1 MASGRERFLIMTAN
15 EGLAKAIQKSLE
27 DYGYLIDVV
36 RDRSQVADAVRRAT
50 PKVVLVE
57 RQADVNQLRSE
68 PLLRKIPIAMIEQPE
83 ASCAEDDCLSDL
95 ERGADASICG
105 VGYRE
110 MVARI
115 RALAR
120 REELLVMMAERY
132 EVGNLH
138 VDTVRHEVT
147 VSGRQVELTPKEFK
161 ILLQLV
167 QHPSK
172 VFTREELLN
181 LIWGEGYAL
190 EQHTLDVHIHSLR
203 HKIEPDPAKPKY
215 IVTVRGIGYKLRQ
228 P

>member
-1 MASGRERFLIMTAN
+1 MASGRERFLIVTSN
-15 EGLAKAIQKSLE
+15 DGLARSIQASLTE
-27 DYGYLIDVV
+27 YGYITEVV
-36 RDRSQVADAVRRAT
+36 RDAAQVAEAVRRAV

-57 RQADVNQLRSE
+57 RQTDVKQLSRE
-68 PLLRKIPIAMIEQPE
+68 PLLRKIPIVVLDQPG
-83 ASCAEDDCLSDL
+83 AQCTEDQCLDDL
-95 ERGADASICG
+95 DQGADASLCG

-115 RALAR
+115 RAIAR
-120 REELLVMMAERY
+120 REELLTMMAERY
-132 EVGNLH
+132 EIGNLH
-138 VDTVRHEVT
+138 MDTVRHEVT
-147 VSGRQVELTPKEFK
+147 VGGKPVELTPKEFQ

-172 VFTREELLN
+172 VFTRDELLN
-181 LIWGEGYAL
+181 NIWGEGYAL

-228 P
+228 

>member
-1 MASGRERFLIMTAN
+1 VASGRERFLIVTTN
-15 EGLAKAIQKSLE
+15 DGLAKAVQKSLVE
-27 DYGYLIDVV
+27 YGYVTEVV
-36 RDRSQVADAVRRAT
+36 RDGEQVVDAVRRAT

-57 RQADVNQLRSE
+57 RQADINRLRRE
-68 PLLRKIPIAMIEQPE
+68 PLVRKIPIVMIEQPE
-83 ASCAEDDCLSDL
+83 TSCEEDACLEDL
-95 ERGADASICG
+95 ERGADASICK

-115 RALAR
+115 RALVR

-132 EVGNLH
+132 DVGSLH

-147 VSGRQVELTPKEFK
+147 VGGKMVELTPKEFQ

-172 VFTREELLN
+172 VFSRDELLN

>member
-1 MASGRERFLIMTAN
+1 VASGRERFLIVTAN
-15 EGLAKAIQKSLE
+15 DGLARAIQRSLE
-27 DYGYLIDVV
+27 EYGYVTEVV
-36 RDRSQVADAVRRAT
+36 RDCTRVADAVRKAM

-57 RQADVNQLRSE
+57 RRTDVHQLRRE
-68 PLLRKIPIAMIEQPE
+68 PLLRKIPIAVIEQPE
-83 ASCAEDDCLSDL
+83 AQCEEDACLDDL

-132 EVGNLH
+132 DVGNLH
-138 VDTVRHEVT
+138 MDTVRHEVA
-147 VSGRQVELTPKEFK
+147 VGGRAVELTPKEFQ

-172 VFTREELLN
+172 VFTRDELLN

-190 EQHTLDVHIHSLR
+190 EQYTLHSLR
-203 HKIEPDPAKPKY
+203 QKIEPDPARPKY